1 MKIKQIEKMIRNEEI
16 ITNKIKKN
24 KTNKKL
30 ITNKII
36 IKELKSDNEL

>member
-1 MKIKQIEKMIRNEEI
+1 MKIKQIERMIRNEEI